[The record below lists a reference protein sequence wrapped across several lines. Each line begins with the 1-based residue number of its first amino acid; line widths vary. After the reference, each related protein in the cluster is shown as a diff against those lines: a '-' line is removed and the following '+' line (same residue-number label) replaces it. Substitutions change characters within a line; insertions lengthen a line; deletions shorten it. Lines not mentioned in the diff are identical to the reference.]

1 MGSESTGVASSA
13 ARHGRVSSETVKIRI
28 LHEERVYLERD
39 WRLLR
44 SRPGF
49 RAVPARRVVRRSIRR
64 QRELQKTRQIAAH
77 KKKKTGVESEF
88 LLTMFRDEK
97 ALSVEAAIDGDVQ
110 DVPEVPKIVA
120 LLLARRQLFQ
130 DGLDRATVLR
140 VPAWLGAAL
149 EEETD
154 DGEPKLVFTRDEQ
167 RLREERDA

>member
-1 MGSESTGVASSA
+1 M
-13 ARHGRVSSETVKIRI
+13 
-28 LHEERVYLERD
+28 L
-39 WRLLR
+39 
-44 SRPGF
+44 
-49 RAVPARRVVRRSIRR
+49 
-64 QRELQKTRQIAAH
+64 
-77 KKKKTGVESEF
+77 
-88 LLTMFRDEK
+88 RDEK